1 MDNDFNTVPVVAQ
14 IHQII
19 RAVNTI
25 LESKEID
32 KRKLNTYVTFI
43 RKVGE
48 VLGLFDLKPSEIL
61 EQIRAIELG
70 KRKID
75 NSTIIDLVEKRNSF
89 KKSGDYEKADKVRNQ
104 LKLLGV
110 TVNDSKTGT
119 TWDIDL

>member
-1 MDNDFNTVPVVAQ
+1 M
-14 IHQII
+14 
-19 RAVNTI
+19 
-25 LESKEID
+25 
-32 KRKLNTYVTFI
+32 